1 MDDTLTFVNAK
12 AWRTWLKKNGGSTSV
27 AHLVLAKVGSELRTL
42 SYQQALEE
50 ALCFGWIDGKKR
62 SHTADAWIQTF
73 TPRAKRSIWSK
84 INRDKALA
92 LIAKGKMEAPGLR
105 EVERAK
111 EDGRWDRA
119 YDSAKTATVPPD
131 LASALR
137 KNAKANSFF
146 ETLNGANR
154 YAILFRIQTVR
165 KAETRARKIA
175 EFVAMLARGEK
186 LHP

>member
-1 MDDTLTFVNAK
+1 MDDTFTFVNAK
-12 AWRTWLKKNGGSTSV
+12 AWRTWLKKNSRSARV
-27 AHLVLAKVGSELRTL
+27 AHLVLAKAGSELQTL
-42 SYQQALEE
+42 SYQEALEE
-50 ALCFGWIDGKKR
+50 ALCYGWIDGKKR
-62 SHTADAWIQTF
+62 SHTAESWIQTF

-84 INRDKALA
+84 INREKALA
-92 LIAKGKMEAPGLR
+92 LIASGRMEAPGLR

-131 LASALR
+131 LAAALR
-137 KNAKANSFF
+137 KNAKASAFF
-146 ETLNGANR
+146 KTLNGANR
-154 YAILFRIQTVR
+154 YAILFRIQTVK

-175 EFVAMLARGEK
+175 EFVAMLARGET